1 MLLFS
6 LGPWVAVLELYPDV
20 LAGGREGILGGGA
33 GGVGGVGGEMPLGD
47 LRMADLIEE
56 PI

>member
-1 MLLFS
+1 MC
-6 LGPWVAVLELYPDV
+6 GADV

-33 GGVGGVGGEMPLGD
+33 GGVGGVGGEVPLGD

-56 PI
+56 DEPI